1 MVERIEEGDSN
12 KTCHP
17 LFTNHVLFLRTHLLL
32 LLLFYVNFNRD
43 GTVGRLTNGVIDRT
57 EYYRH
62 ALAMALI
69 PFLNSAGEATEM
81 PKEKTTAEGKQEK
94 EEEENRLARGNKLMD
109 DKDKSTIEEDNKC
122 GSTTEERKAKRPR
135 LTW

>member
-1 MVERIEEGDSN
+1 MARTEEEDSN
-12 KTCHP
+12 NTCHP
-17 LFTNHVLFLRTHLLL
+17 LFTNHVFFLRTHLLL

-69 PFLNSAGEATEM
+69 PFLNSAGEATGM
-81 PKEKTTAEGKQEK
+81 LKEKTSAGGKHEK

-109 DKDKSTIEEDNKC
+109 DKNKSTVDEDNNC
-122 GSTTEERKAKRPR
+122 GSTTEVRRAKRPR